1 MISKHFS
8 IVLGIEVLCPVSG
21 TAYVEPFEV
30 IEYADGLSKSKKAHH
45 GTIQF
50 GANGQ
55 KTVILGFESVVCCSL
70 CFW

>member
-1 MISKHFS
+1 MVSVLFCRFAVAVRSRFQSIFS
-8 IVLGIEVLCPVSG
+8 IALGINVSG

-45 GTIQF
+45 APIQF

-55 KTVILGFESVVCCSL
+55 KTVIGI
-70 CFW
+70 